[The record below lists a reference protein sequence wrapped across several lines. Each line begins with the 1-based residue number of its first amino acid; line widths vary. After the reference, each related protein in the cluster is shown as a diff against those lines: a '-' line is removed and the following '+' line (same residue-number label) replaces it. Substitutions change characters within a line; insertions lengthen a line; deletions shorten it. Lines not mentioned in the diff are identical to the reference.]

1 MATDPSDGTLAGGCH
16 CGAVRFRV
24 RSRREIEVTECN
36 CSICRQTGYLHLIV
50 PAGDFELL
58 SGEDVLTEY
67 RFNTGTAR
75 HLFCSCC
82 GIKSFYVPRSHP
94 DGVSVNARCLDPG
107 QVDHMTVR
115 QFDGQH
121 WEQARASL
129 GP

>member
-1 MATDPSDGTLAGGCH
+1 VATDPSGNVLTGGCH

-24 RSRREIEVTECN
+24 RPPRDIVVTECN

-58 SGEDVLTEY
+58 SGEEFLTEY

-75 HLFCSCC
+75 HLFCRCC

-94 DGVSVNARCLDPG
+94 DGVSVNLRCLDPG
-107 QVDHMTVR
+107 QVDGVAVR
-115 QFDGQH
+115 QFDGRN

-129 GP
+129 EP